1 MKIGELSKR
10 TGCSIQSIRYYEK
23 EGLLSSTLRSEG
35 NFRLYNEDA
44 VKELSFILRCRSLD
58 ISLAEIRRLKD
69 LKFRHDENCQDVNAI
84 FDKHIR
90 QVDLKMKELKEL
102 KKQLKN
108 LRAKCTDK
116 SIVNECGIIQEL
128 SKPTY

>member
-23 EGLLSSTLRSEG
+23 KGLLSSTLRSEG
-35 NFRLYNEDA
+35 NFRLYNENA

-58 ISLAEIRRLKD
+58 ISLVEIRQLKD
-69 LKFRHDENCQDVNAI
+69 LKYKPNENCQDVNSI
-84 FDKHIR
+84 FDKHIS
-90 QVDLKMKELKEL
+90 QVDLKIKELREL

-108 LRAKCTDK
+108 LRDKCSDK
-116 SIVNECGIIQEL
+116 NIVNECGIIQEL
-128 SKPTY
+128 TK